1 MKFSNILNYFSK
13 ETFMDRPDLSTVAC
27 VNAECQHSRQ
37 SGRDNLVIRKVYSR
51 DRRRL

>member
-13 ETFMDRPDLSTVAC
+13 ETFMDRLDLFTLAC
-27 VNAECQHSRQ
+27 VNAECQHESQ
-37 SGRDNLVIRKVYSR
+37 SGRDHLVIRKVYSR